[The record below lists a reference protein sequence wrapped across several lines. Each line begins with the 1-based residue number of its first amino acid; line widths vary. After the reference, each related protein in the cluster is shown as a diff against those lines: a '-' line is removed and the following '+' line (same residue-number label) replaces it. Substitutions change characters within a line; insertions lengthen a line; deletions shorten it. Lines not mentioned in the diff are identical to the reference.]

1 MSERVWRPFSGYAY
15 KKPWRIWDLLRQ
27 IRKDINWSHQR
38 IWKGYCDY
46 DLYSIYDWFLE
57 IMPPM
62 LKEYKKKRHGSPVGK
77 NKEIQSMIMTEGERE
92 ESIHTEWDKTLDRM
106 VSLLREMDEK
116 SNPYTGEYFS
126 MIAKYREGPIKEPDG
141 SVSYRYADVT
151 EPADKELERKYHEEI
166 RRLDAYRNDCKKM
179 FFELF
184 SEHFYDLWD

>member
-77 NKEIQSMIMTEGERE
+77 NKEIQSMIITEGERE

>member
-62 LKEYKKKRHGSPVGK
+62 LEEYKKKRHGSPAGQ

>member
-92 ESIHTEWDKTLDRM
+92 QSIHTEWDKTLDRM